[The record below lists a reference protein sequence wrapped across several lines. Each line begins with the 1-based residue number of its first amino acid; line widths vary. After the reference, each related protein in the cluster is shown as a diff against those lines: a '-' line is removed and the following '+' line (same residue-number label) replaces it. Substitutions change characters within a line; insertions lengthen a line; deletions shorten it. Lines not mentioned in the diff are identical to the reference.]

1 MKITAP
7 IMICATSIA
16 PNALHRIALKDSSKM
31 NIACSR
37 NGALPC
43 RIGAWERRRG
53 ARCNFGAKGGRVLG
67 MIALTARPFR
77 DVERT
82 PGMAAFFFLAATVC
96 CL

>member
-7 IMICATSIA
+7 IMICAASIA